1 VINPKERSNYL
12 EKKWIFLIIQFLCI
26 FGYLLVFFGNFNILL
41 LKIFLGIIFL
51 LFIPGFNLVNIL
63 FPEFSI
69 IIKLGLC
76 SIFSLG
82 LEILIMIIYYI
93 LGVSLPTSIPFFF
106 NINILVIIFSILSV
120 LLILINFFRS
130 SDNRKISTNKNQ
142 NTKRIYLKLKNN
154 KFYFILTLFFIIDLI
169 LLCFNVYLNRVSL
182 TRGQVQV
189 QYSENFTFFY
199 YCDFYF
205 YIFYSIA
212 IILLIFFA
220 VKFQNK
226 ILFISLVCLFLYS
239 QLIIPYLQ
247 IGDLFNHDGIFLE
260 ESILSYNNYGLTP
273 MENYGIII
281 NFGDSLWGLRYVTS
295 TFFGIL
301 FINFTGTDIFFSLGF
316 LYSISICLTPFLIYG
331 LFEYLSSKSDKKENS
346 IKILTLFAI
355 FNPIFLKMAHTPTTN
370 VIGFNI
376 FLILIFLLYIVFKNQ
391 ILSGK
396 YISVI
401 ILLFSFLSFTH
412 IEEAIYYLSIFL
424 VVEIVY
430 IISRKKELH
439 NPDLLLNNINSN
451 SFIKRYSI
459 LFGILVLLF
468 YVSQEFLGYFSTY
481 ISYFNNFPLFNTIYT
496 LYSESK
502 IISFPFIF
510 ERFINLSLFVLII
523 CFSIP
528 ILMYLLFFLINFY
541 KSKLAN
547 IKVIVENFFNKL
559 QKFLTK
565 RKISF
570 SFQLILIISLILVPI
585 FLNFL
590 ILVYGEDVEVNRILE
605 FDGILII
612 LEVII
617 LYNFFII
624 QIFIFI
630 KNLLFYK
637 QNKLYELFVLII
649 LICISCSISIFALS
663 STSLGYILYELQ
675 KFVYLLIFFN
685 VFLMKENY
693 FLDLRKKK
701 FIYFFMLIFIMIIGG
716 LNISFRKLKFG

>member
-1 VINPKERSNYL
+1 MERKFLS
-12 EKKWIFLIIQFLCI
+12 LIIQIFCI
-26 FGYLLVFFGNFNILL
+26 FGYLIVFFSNFNILF

-51 LFIPGFNLVNIL
+51 LFIPGFNFINIL

-69 IIKLGLC
+69 KIKLGLC

-93 LGVSLPTSIPFFF
+93 LGVSLPNSIPFFF

-130 SDNRKISTNKNQ
+130 SNHRKISTKTNQ
-142 NTKRIYLKLKNN
+142 NIKRIYFKLKNN

-226 ILFISLVCLFLYS
+226 FLFISLVCLFLYS

-247 IGDLFNHDGIFLE
+247 IGDLFNHDAIFLE

-301 FINFTGTDIFFSLGF
+301 LINFTGTDIFFSLGF
-316 LYSISICLTPFLIYG
+316 LYSISIFLTPFLIYG

-376 FLILIFLLYIVFKNQ
+376 FLILIFLLYIVFKTQ
-391 ILSGK
+391 FLSGK
-396 YISVI
+396 YILVI
-401 ILLFSFLSFTH
+401 IFLYLILSFTH
-412 IEEAIYYLSIFL
+412 IEEAIYYLLIFL

-439 NPDLLLNNINSN
+439 NPNLLLNNMNSN

-459 LFGILVLLF
+459 LFGILGLLF

-481 ISYFNNFPLFNTIYT
+481 ISFFNNFPLFNTIFT

-510 ERFINLSLFVLII
+510 EKFINLSLFVLII

-528 ILMYLLFFLINFY
+528 ILMYILFFLINFY

-570 SFQLILIISLILVPI
+570 SFQLILIISLILAPI
-585 FLNFL
+585 FLNLL
-590 ILVYGEDVEVNRILE
+590 IGVYGEEVDKILE

-617 LYNFFII
+617 LYNYFII

-637 QNKLYELFVLII
+637 QNKVYELFFLII
-649 LICISCSISIFALS
+649 LICLTGSIGIFTLS
-663 STSLGYILYELQ
+663 SIRMAFIVYELQ
-675 KFVYLLIFFN
+675 KLIFLLIFFN

-693 FLDLRKKK
+693 FVDLRKKK
-701 FIYFFMLIFIMIIGG
+701 FKYFFMLIFIMIIGG